1 LRASWGLAALF
12 QLSSRPR
19 ERRNKTIGDTVAAIV
34 VQGPKSSKG
43 ILETDTHQAVAFNI
57 WRFSPM
63 IARKNMTGGMEFLMT
78 VGISAAA
85 GLLAFLLVSIVAHL
99 LGLTTG

>member
-1 LRASWGLAALF
+1 
-12 QLSSRPR
+12 
-19 ERRNKTIGDTVAAIV
+19 
-34 VQGPKSSKG
+34 
-43 ILETDTHQAVAFNI
+43 
-57 WRFSPM
+57 M

-85 GLLAFLLVSIVAHL
+85 GLLAFLLVSIVAHV